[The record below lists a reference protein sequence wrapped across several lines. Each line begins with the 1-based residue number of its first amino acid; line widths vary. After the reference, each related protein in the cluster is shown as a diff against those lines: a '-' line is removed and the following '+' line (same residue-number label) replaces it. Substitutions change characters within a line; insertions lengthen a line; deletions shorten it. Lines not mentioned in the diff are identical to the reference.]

1 MAKTEDNLKALKEE
15 KEKTYEFET
24 KITIQTEEIKR
35 LQAILEKHDQLLQDK
50 TAKPSSARH
59 AADALSLANSN
70 WIWTDSGYMTV
81 NPFVTAD
88 FRRDLSSPA
97 GKTAVS
103 SQIIITAD
111 NIYTLYVN
119 GESIGYGND
128 WTLSQQ
134 YCVKLDPGYNVFAVA
149 VENEENG
156 PDDTTPNPAAFIAA
170 IQINYSDGTSG
181 TIVTDSQWLG
191 NVATPGFQSI
201 RYNDAGW
208 KNAFVAGHVNSFPW
222 RTPTGPNGPSSLS
235 IAGSYWVWT
244 NEVPPNNPMSVAPIG
259 SRAFRKTIDVAGGA
273 TVRTGT
279 IIIDADDEYDL
290 YINGNYIG
298 SGSNWQTAQCWKF
311 TLDYPT
317 GDIVFAVNATNTGD
331 QAGIIAAIAL
341 DVFDCSCSTTLF
353 DITDGSWKYDLAV
366 PPGFQQPDYNDA
378 SWPNV
383 VVAGPYGVHPWGW
396 VPTQN
401 AN

>member
-15 KEKTYEFET
+15 KEKTYKFET

-35 LQAILEKHDQLLQDK
+35 LQAILEKYDQLLQDK
-50 TAKPSSARH
+50 TANIRKNY
-59 AADALSLANSN
+59 ALSLANSN

-88 FRRDLSSPA
+88 FRRDLTSPA

-128 WTLSQQ
+128 WTVSQQ
-134 YCVKLDPGYNVFAVA
+134 YCVKLNPSDNVFAVA

-156 PDDTTPNPAAFIAA
+156 PNDTTPNPAAFIAA

-181 TIVTDSQWLG
+181 TIVTDNQWLC

-201 RYNDAGW
+201 RYKSYNDAGW

-222 RTPTGPNGPSSLS
+222 RTPTGPKGPSSLS

-244 NEVPPNNPMSVAPIG
+244 NEVPPNSPMSVAPIG

-273 TVRTGT
+273 T
-279 IIIDADDEYDL
+279 YDL

-341 DVFDCSCSTTLF
+341 DVFDFSCSTTLF
-353 DITDGSWKYDLAV
+353 GITDGSWKYDLAV

-383 VVAGPYGVHPWGW
+383 VVEGPYGVQPWGW
-396 VPTQN
+396 VPTQD

>member
-1 MAKTEDNLKALKEE
+1 MVLKGFLFTVLALC
-15 KEKTYEFET
+15 
-24 KITIQTEEIKR
+24 
-35 LQAILEKHDQLLQDK
+35 ASHVV
-50 TAKPSSARH
+50 
-59 AADALSLANSN
+59 ALSLANSN

-88 FRRDLSSPA
+88 FRRDFTSPA
-97 GKTAVS
+97 GKAAVS
-103 SQIIITAD
+103 SQIIITGD
-111 NIYTLYVN
+111 NNYTLFVN
-119 GESIGYGND
+119 GEYIGHGND
-128 WTLSQQ
+128 WSISQQ
-134 YCVKLDPGYNVFAVA
+134 YCVRLNPGYNVFAVA
-149 VENEENG
+149 VENEEIAPGN
-156 PDDTTPNPAAFIAA
+156 TTPNPAAFIAA

-208 KNAFVAGHVNSFPW
+208 KNAFVAGPVNSSPW

-244 NEVPPNNPMSVAPIG
+244 NEVPPNSPMSVAPIG

-279 IIIDADDEYDL
+279 IIIDADNAYDL

-298 SGSNWQTAQCWKF
+298 SGSYWPTAQRWKF

-317 GDIVFAVNATNTGD
+317 DDIVFAVNATNTGG
-331 QAGIIAAIAL
+331 QAGIIAAIEL
-341 DVFDCSCSTTLF
+341 DAVDCSCTTTLF
-353 DITDGSWKYDLAV
+353 DITDGSWKYDLTV

-383 VVAGPYGVHPWGW
+383 VVAGPYGVQPWGQ